1 MAAERGDLDYD
12 EFLQKGEA
20 GEKKRNK
27 EVQRQSALKQ
37 RYVKEKE
44 KEMTRRFANSS
55 YLTPES
61 ITYLNDLIKKKA
73 TSVDQEL
80 VYAGLHSEKGPVT
93 KFKRT
98 ENKKQRY
105 KNR

>member
-1 MAAERGDLDYD
+1 
-12 EFLQKGEA
+12 
-20 GEKKRNK
+20 
-27 EVQRQSALKQ
+27 
-37 RYVKEKE
+37 
-44 KEMTRRFANSS
+44 MTRRFANSS

-105 KNR
+105 KNRQKRSKKKPSNNRA

>member
-1 MAAERGDLDYD
+1 
-12 EFLQKGEA
+12 
-20 GEKKRNK
+20 
-27 EVQRQSALKQ
+27 
-37 RYVKEKE
+37 
-44 KEMTRRFANSS
+44 MTRKFANTS
-55 YLTPES
+55 YITPES
-61 ITYLNDLIKKKA
+61 ITYFNDLIKKGQ
-73 TSVDQEL
+73 TSVDQEI

>member
-1 MAAERGDLDYD
+1 LKSRYAA
-12 EFLQKGEA
+12 
-20 GEKKRNK
+20 
-27 EVQRQSALKQ
+27 
-37 RYVKEKE
+37 EKE

-61 ITYLNDLIKKKA
+61 ISYLNDLIKKKA

-80 VYAGLHSEKGPVT
+80 VDAGLHSEKGLVT
-93 KFKRT
+93 KCKWT